1 MFSSFTTLLH
11 ADAPALNRR
20 RAYRLEI
27 GRDLFDTWWV
37 EVTFGRIGRAGRTLR
52 FGARDEDEAR
62 DIAGA
67 CLARRGSAQRRIG
80 VGYEERSTFDPHG
93 WSADLI
99 RGVSTRPRLR
109 TDAAQVPS
117 PFHNEPTEV
126 PSKHAFKAPL

>member
-20 RAYRLEI
+20 RAYRVEI
-27 GRDLFDTWWV
+27 GRDLFETWWV

-52 FGARDEDEAR
+52 FAARDEVEAR

-80 VGYEERSTFDPHG
+80 VSYEERSTFDPQG
-93 WSADLI
+93 WSSDL
-99 RGVSTRPRLR
+99 RLGVSTRPRLR
-109 TDAAQVPS
+109 TGAAHAPS
-117 PFHNEPTEV
+117 PFPSGSTE
-126 PSKHAFKAPL
+126 APPQGAVAALL